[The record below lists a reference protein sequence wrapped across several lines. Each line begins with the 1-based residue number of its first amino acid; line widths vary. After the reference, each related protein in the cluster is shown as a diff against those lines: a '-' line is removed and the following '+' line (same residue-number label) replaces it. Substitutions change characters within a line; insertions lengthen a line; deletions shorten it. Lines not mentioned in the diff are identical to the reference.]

1 MGQILLLQY
10 DFYDRYDSF
19 DQNKMTNEQ
28 NIQSSSLINEDLA
41 PVPPEK
47 RKWGTWNY
55 AALWISMSL
64 CIPTYMLASS
74 LIDGGMNWWQAILT
88 IFLGNTIVLI
98 PMILNGHAGAKYGIP
113 FPVFARASFGV
124 RGANIPAILRA
135 IVACGWFGIQTWIG
149 GFAIFQMLRLW
160 IPSLETLPQIFPPW
174 TGLTTGPAICFFL
187 FWLLNMFIV
196 YLGVE
201 SIRKL
206 LVFKAIFLPVA
217 ALALLFWAISAAKGL
232 GPILDQPSKFS
243 SSGQFWNY
251 FFPALTGMVGF
262 WATLSLNIPD
272 FTRYAK
278 SQKAQIKGQAIGL
291 PSSMTLF
298 AFIGVVVTS
307 ATAIVYGT
315 TIWDP
320 VQLAGR
326 FDSKILVS
334 IAMIAVAISTLA
346 TNIAANIVSPAN
358 DFSNLA
364 PQKINFRI
372 GGYMTGIIGVLIFPW
387 KLIALPNSYIFTWL
401 GGYASLLGPIGGILI
416 VDYYFIRRQNL
427 NAEDLYKNTGLYS
440 YKKGFNSTA
449 IIALLCGV
457 VPNIP
462 GFLLQI
468 KVISND
474 LFPAWVSGLYHFS
487 WFIGFLI
494 SGISYML
501 IMNYKAR
508 RAGIIIENRQQ
519 IELNPEGL
527 I

>member
-1 MGQILLLQY
+1 MLKENPKSGLPL
-10 DFYDRYDSF
+10 FRRG
-19 DQNKMTNEQ
+19 NEGEA
-28 NIQSSSLINEDLA
+28 SSLINKDLA
-41 PVPPEK
+41 PIPQEK

-74 LIDGGMNWWQAILT
+74 LIGGGMNWWQAILT

-113 FPVFARASFGV
+113 FPVFARASFGTK
-124 RGANIPAILRA
+124 GANIPAMLRA

-149 GFAIFQMLRLW
+149 GAAIYNIVRAWNPGMPEIDHNSLFPQM
-160 IPSLETLPQIFPPW
+160 IPM
-174 TGLTTGPAICFFL
+174 ICFLL

-217 ALALLFWAISAAKGL
+217 ALALLFWAISAANGL
-232 GPILDQPSKFS
+232 GPILEQPSKLSGS
-243 SSGQFWNY
+243 SFWNY

-278 SQKAQIKGQAIGL
+278 SQKAQINGQAIGL

-298 AFIGVVVTS
+298 SFIGVVVTS
-307 ATAIVYGT
+307 ATAIVYGN

-320 VQLAGR
+320 IQLAGR
-326 FDSKILVS
+326 FENKLMVTF
-334 IAMIAVAISTLA
+334 AMLAVAISTLA

-364 PQKINFRI
+364 PKKINFRV
-372 GGYMTGIIGVLIFPW
+372 GGYITGVVGVLIFPW
-387 KLIALPNSYIFTWL
+387 KLIADPTGYIFTWL
-401 GGYASLLGPIGGILI
+401 IAYSSLLGPVGGIMI
-416 VDYYFIRRQNL
+416 ADYYFIRRQKL
-427 NAEDLYKNTGLYS
+427 VVDDLYKHNGEYGFGN
-440 YKKGFNSTA
+440 GFNSKA
-449 IIALLCGV
+449 IIALLCGIL
-457 VPNIP
+457 PNVP
-462 GFLLQI
+462 GFLVTI
-468 KVISND
+468 KLIDKEV
-474 LFPAWVSGLYHFS
+474 FPAWVNDLYNYA
-487 WFIGFLI
+487 WFVGFFVSAILYI
-494 SGISYML
+494 LLMRSYRVTEQKL
-501 IMNYKAR
+501 KEAYVAVD
-508 RAGIIIENRQQ
+508 
-519 IELNPEGL
+519 
-527 I
+527 